1 MSLMPSE
8 IRSKGGTDELGARLT
23 AIGSWQAR
31 GSWDEPVPMRAPA
44 DPRVPADM
52 RWASRH
58 PAWNGSAGSTR
69 GSASRRVDPATAHRT
84 AWERVHADQGGGQ
97 LGRERIEI
105 LRRMPVNPPTDSD
118 PELRYR
124 TDFRNRR
131 HQRPGIDGELP
142 KSSSACDAIVCG
154 LAQTSLREIIF

>member
-1 MSLMPSE
+1 
-8 IRSKGGTDELGARLT
+8 
-23 AIGSWQAR
+23 
-31 GSWDEPVPMRAPA
+31 
-44 DPRVPADM
+44 
-52 RWASRH
+52 
-58 PAWNGSAGSTR
+58 
-69 GSASRRVDPATAHRT
+69 
-84 AWERVHADQGGGQ
+84 VHADQGGGQ